1 MCGIAGFL
9 SPTSL
14 GENARATLEQMTKR
28 IVHRGPD
35 DAGHW
40 LDEDAGVAL
49 GHRRLSI
56 IDLSLAGHQPMTSHS
71 GRYVIVYNGEI
82 YNYREIRI
90 DLEAIGTATNWR
102 GHSDTEVLLAAI
114 DHWGVEET
122 LVRLNGMFAFALWD
136 RKERHLYLARDRL
149 GEKPLYYGK
158 SGNIFLFGSELKAL
172 TAHPIFRGEVDR
184 EALALY
190 LFMRHKY
197 IPSPWSIW
205 KGIRKLLPAHYLVVR
220 DGGRQVGE
228 LKCYWNFAS
237 VAEKGAGD
245 PLPDDPDLED
255 RLDKVL
261 REAVASRMKAD
272 VPLGVLLSGGIDSS
286 TVVALMQAQSSRPVK
301 TFSIGF
307 DEESHNE
314 AFHARA
320 VAAHLGTDHTELYVS
335 PEHALAV
342 VTDLPAYWDEPFADS
357 SQIPTYLVCEMAR
370 QHVTVSLT
378 GDGGDELFG
387 GYKRYVMA
395 MRLWRYLNLFPERA
409 RRLLAE
415 LGRSPAFAAVMDAM
429 TCLLPP
435 SRRHL
440 ALGTLLPKVS
450 QLLMATSQ
458 EDLYRKLL
466 SHWKYPSNVVLA
478 AVEPEM
484 LLTELAHFDRP
495 LPFPD
500 FRQKMMHVDT
510 LTYLP
515 DDILVKVDRAS
526 MAVSLEAR
534 MPFLDHRVVEF
545 AWRVP
550 VNRKFRRGKGKQI
563 LRDILHRYVPRSLV
577 DRPKMGFRVPIEGWL
592 RGPFKDWA
600 EDLLDER
607 RLREEGFF
615 DPVPV
620 RRLWEQHRDGRGRW
634 HSHLWAIL
642 MFQAWWEKQR
652 AVK

>member
-9 SPTSL
+9 APTSL
-14 GENARATLEQMTKR
+14 GEDARATLEQMTKR

-40 LDEDAGVAL
+40 LDQDAGVAL
-49 GHRRLSI
+49 GHRRLAI

-90 DLEAIGTATNWR
+90 DLEAIGTGTNWR

-149 GEKPLYYGK
+149 GEKPLYYGQ

-228 LKCYWNFAS
+228 LKCYWNFAT

-286 TVVALMQAQSSRPVK
+286 TVAALMQAQSSRPVK

-342 VTDLPAYWDEPFADS
+342 VTDLPTYWDEPFADS

-387 GYKRYVMA
+387 GYKRYVLA

-429 TCLLPP
+429 TRLLPP

-440 ALGTLLPKVS
+440 ALGTHLPKVS

-478 AVEPEM
+478 AVEPEI
-484 LLTELAHFDRP
+484 LLTELALFDRS

-500 FRQKMMHVDT
+500 FRQKMMYVDT

-534 MPFLDHRVVEF
+534 VPFLDHRVVEF

-577 DRPKMGFRVPIEGWL
+577 DRPKLGFRVPIESWL
-592 RGPFKDWA
+592 RGPFKDCA

-607 RLREEGFF
+607 RL
-615 DPVPV
+615 
-620 RRLWEQHRDGRGRW
+620 
-634 HSHLWAIL
+634 
-642 MFQAWWEKQR
+642 
-652 AVK
+652 